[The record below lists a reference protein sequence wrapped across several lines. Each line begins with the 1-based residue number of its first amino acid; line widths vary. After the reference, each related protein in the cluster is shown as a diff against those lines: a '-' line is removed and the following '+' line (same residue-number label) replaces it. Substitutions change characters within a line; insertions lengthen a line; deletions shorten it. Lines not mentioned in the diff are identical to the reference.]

1 MAGNRYNI
9 ESFINQ
15 YDGTAIGQSVKNM
28 YENGTD
34 FEEICEY
41 ADIEYDPN
49 DEDENKEAF

>member
-15 YDGTAIGQSVKNM
+15 YEGTAIGQSVKNM

-34 FEEICEY
+34 LQSICEY
-41 ADIEYDPN
+41 ADIEYVPD
-49 DEDENKEAF
+49 DED